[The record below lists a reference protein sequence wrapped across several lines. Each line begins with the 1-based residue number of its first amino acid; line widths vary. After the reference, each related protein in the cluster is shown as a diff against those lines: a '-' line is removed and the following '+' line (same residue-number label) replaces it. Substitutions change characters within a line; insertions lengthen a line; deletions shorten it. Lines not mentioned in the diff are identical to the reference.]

1 MLTNNSQFKL
11 LNLFIVVTPAERK
24 EREASNAPVYIVK
37 LRDSDIIL
45 ESTASLMLHVHG
57 NPNPTVEL

>member
-1 MLTNNSQFKL
+1 MKYLFVIYIKFQTPLT
-11 LNLFIVVTPAERK
+11 VTPAERK

-57 NPNPTVEL
+57 NPNPAVEL